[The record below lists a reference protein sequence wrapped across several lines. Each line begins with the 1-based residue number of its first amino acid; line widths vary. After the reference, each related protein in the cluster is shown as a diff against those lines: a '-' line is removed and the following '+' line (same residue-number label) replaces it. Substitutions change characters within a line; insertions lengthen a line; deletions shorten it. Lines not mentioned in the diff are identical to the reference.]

1 MNISPQNRNPNPV
14 NVPLDRVG
22 IEEIADMLITPFIN
36 ENLDALQ
43 MDCKLKFAEE
53 SIKVAREKIKPWV
66 MKKEIGSTH
75 ELFGCKVS
83 KRNGYAILDFEQD
96 AEYAMLK
103 KQLDERKALL
113 SQSFK
118 TVHKVITE
126 DGEVVPKLPVKSYT
140 SDSISYTFKK

>member
-1 MNISPQNRNPNPV
+1 MNINLQINTS
-14 NVPLDRVG
+14 LDKVG
-22 IEEIADMLITPFIN
+22 IEEVS
-36 ENLDALQ
+36 ENLIELFKNGELEALE

-53 SIKVAREKIKPWV
+53 SIKVAREKIKPYV

-118 TVHKVITE
+118 TVHNVVT
-126 DGEVVPKLPVKSYT
+126 DNGEVVPKLPVKSYT

>member
-1 MNISPQNRNPNPV
+1 MNTKITAINPV
-14 NVPLDRVG
+14 SVQLDRVG
-22 IEEIADMLITPFIN
+22 IEEVSEKLIEAFKN
-36 ENLDALQ
+36 GELDALE

-53 SIKVAREKIKPWV
+53 SIKSSREKIKPYV

-96 AEYAMLK
+96 AECAMLK

-118 TVHKVITE
+118 TIHNVVTE

-140 SDSISYTFKK
+140 SDSVSYTFKK

>member
-1 MNISPQNRNPNPV
+1 MNTKITNINPV
-14 NVPLDRVG
+14 SVQLDRVG
-22 IEEIADMLITPFIN
+22 IEEVS
-36 ENLDALQ
+36 ENLIEAFKNGELEALE

-53 SIKVAREKIKPWV
+53 SIKSAREKIKPYV
-66 MKKEIGSTH
+66 LKKEIGSTH

-103 KQLDERKALL
+103 KQLDERKSLL

-118 TVHKVITE
+118 TVHNVVTE

>member
-1 MNISPQNRNPNPV
+1 MNTNLQINTS
-14 NVPLDRVG
+14 LDKVG
-22 IEEIADMLITPFIN
+22 IEEVSENLIELFKN
-36 ENLDALQ
+36 GELDALE

-53 SIKVAREKIKPWV
+53 SIKVAREKIKPYV
-66 MKKEIGSTH
+66 LKKEIGSTH

-103 KQLDERKALL
+103 RQLDERKALL

-118 TVHKVITE
+118 TVHNVVTE

>member
-1 MNISPQNRNPNPV
+1 MNTKITAINPV
-14 NVPLDRVG
+14 SVQLDRVG
-22 IEEIADMLITPFIN
+22 IEEVSESLIEAFKN
-36 ENLDALQ
+36 GELDALE

-53 SIKVAREKIKPWV
+53 SIKSAREKIKPYV

-118 TVHKVITE
+118 TVHNVVTE

>member
-1 MNISPQNRNPNPV
+1 MNTNITTINPV
-14 NVPLDRVG
+14 SVMLDRVG
-22 IEEIADMLITPFIN
+22 IEEVS
-36 ENLDALQ
+36 ENLIEAFKNGELEALE

-53 SIKVAREKIKPWV
+53 SIKVAREKIKPYV
-66 MKKEIGSTH
+66 LKKEIGSTH

-103 KQLDERKALL
+103 KQLDERKSLL

-118 TVHKVITE
+118 TVHNVVTE

>member
-1 MNISPQNRNPNPV
+1 MNTKITNINPV
-14 NVPLDRVG
+14 TVQLDRVG
-22 IEEIADMLITPFIN
+22 IEEVS
-36 ENLDALQ
+36 ENLIESFKNGEFEALE

-53 SIKVAREKIKPWV
+53 SIKSAREKIKPYV

-96 AEYAMLK
+96 SEYAMLK

-118 TVHKVITE
+118 TVHNVVTE

>member
-1 MNISPQNRNPNPV
+1 MNTNLQINTS
-14 NVPLDRVG
+14 LDKVG
-22 IEEIADMLITPFIN
+22 IEEVS
-36 ENLDALQ
+36 ENLIELFKNGELEALE

-53 SIKVAREKIKPWV
+53 SIKVAREKIKPYV

-113 SQSFK
+113 TQSFK
-118 TVHKVITE
+118 TVHNVITE

>member
-1 MNISPQNRNPNPV
+1 
-14 NVPLDRVG
+14 
-22 IEEIADMLITPFIN
+22 
-36 ENLDALQ
+36 

-53 SIKVAREKIKPWV
+53 SIKASREKIKAYV
-66 MKKEIGSTH
+66 LKKEIGSIH

-118 TVHKVITE
+118 TVHNVVTE
-126 DGEVVPKLPVKSYT
+126 QGEVVPKLPVKSYT

>member
-1 MNISPQNRNPNPV
+1 MNTNLQINTS
-14 NVPLDRVG
+14 LDKVG
-22 IEEIADMLITPFIN
+22 IEEVS
-36 ENLDALQ
+36 ENLIESFKNGELEALE

-53 SIKVAREKIKPWV
+53 SIKVAREKIKPYV
-66 MKKEIGSTH
+66 LKKEIGSTH

-103 KQLDERKALL
+103 KQLDERKSLL

-118 TVHKVITE
+118 TVHNVITE

>member
-1 MNISPQNRNPNPV
+1 MNTNITTINPV
-14 NVPLDRVG
+14 SVMLDRVG
-22 IEEIADMLITPFIN
+22 IEEVS
-36 ENLDALQ
+36 ENLIELFKNGEFEALE

-118 TVHKVITE
+118 TVHNVVT
-126 DGEVVPKLPVKSYT
+126 DNGEVVPKLPVKSYT

>member
-1 MNISPQNRNPNPV
+1 MNTNITTINPV
-14 NVPLDRVG
+14 SVMLDRVG
-22 IEEIADMLITPFIN
+22 IEEVS
-36 ENLDALQ
+36 ENLIERFKNGELEALE

-53 SIKVAREKIKPWV
+53 SIKVAREKIKPYV

-103 KQLDERKALL
+103 RQLDERKALL

-118 TVHKVITE
+118 TVHSVVTE

>member
-1 MNISPQNRNPNPV
+1 MNTKITTINPV
-14 NVPLDRVG
+14 SVQLDRVG
-22 IEEIADMLITPFIN
+22 IEEVS
-36 ENLDALQ
+36 ENLIEAFKNGELEALE

-53 SIKVAREKIKPWV
+53 SIKSAREKIKPYV

-118 TVHKVITE
+118 TVHNVVTE

>member
-1 MNISPQNRNPNPV
+1 MNTNITTINPV
-14 NVPLDRVG
+14 SVMLDRVG
-22 IEEIADMLITPFIN
+22 IEEVS
-36 ENLDALQ
+36 ENLIELFKNGELEALE

-53 SIKVAREKIKPWV
+53 SIKVAREKIKPYV
-66 MKKEIGSTH
+66 LKKEIGSTH

-103 KQLDERKALL
+103 RQLDERKALL

-118 TVHKVITE
+118 TVHSVVTE

>member
-1 MNISPQNRNPNPV
+1 MNTNITTINPV
-14 NVPLDRVG
+14 SVMLDRVG
-22 IEEIADMLITPFIN
+22 IEEVS
-36 ENLDALQ
+36 ENLIELFKNGELEALE

-53 SIKVAREKIKPWV
+53 SIKVAREKIKPYV
-66 MKKEIGSTH
+66 LKKEIGSTH

-103 KQLDERKALL
+103 NQLDERKALL

-118 TVHKVITE
+118 TVHNVVTE
-126 DGEVVPKLPVKSYT
+126 QGEIVPKLPVKSYT

>member
-1 MNISPQNRNPNPV
+1 MNTNLQINTS
-14 NVPLDRVG
+14 LDKVG
-22 IEEIADMLITPFIN
+22 IEEVSENLIELFKN
-36 ENLDALQ
+36 GELDALE

-53 SIKVAREKIKPWV
+53 SIKVAREKIKPYV
-66 MKKEIGSTH
+66 LKKEIGSTH

-83 KRNGYAILDFEQD
+83 KRNGYAIIDFEQD
-96 AEYAMLK
+96 AKYAMLK
-103 KQLDERKALL
+103 RQLDEYKALL

-118 TVHKVITE
+118 TVHNVVTE

>member
-1 MNISPQNRNPNPV
+1 MNTNLQINIS
-14 NVPLDRVG
+14 LDKVG
-22 IEEIADMLITPFIN
+22 IEEVS
-36 ENLDALQ
+36 ENLIELFKNGELEALE

-53 SIKVAREKIKPWV
+53 SIKVAREKIKPYV

-103 KQLDERKALL
+103 RQLDERKALL

-118 TVHKVITE
+118 TVHSVVT
-126 DGEVVPKLPVKSYT
+126 DNGEVVPKLPVKSYT

>member
-1 MNISPQNRNPNPV
+1 MNTNITTINPV
-14 NVPLDRVG
+14 SVMLDRVG
-22 IEEIADMLITPFIN
+22 IEEVS
-36 ENLDALQ
+36 ENLIELFKNGELEALE

-53 SIKVAREKIKPWV
+53 SIKVARDKIKPYV
-66 MKKEIGSTH
+66 LKKEIGSTH

-118 TVHKVITE
+118 TVHSVVTE

>member
-1 MNISPQNRNPNPV
+1 MNTNLQINTS
-14 NVPLDRVG
+14 LDKVG
-22 IEEIADMLITPFIN
+22 IEEVS
-36 ENLDALQ
+36 ENLIELFKNGELEALE
-43 MDCKLKFAEE
+43 MDFKLKFAEE
-53 SIKVAREKIKPWV
+53 YIKVAREKIKPWV

-113 SQSFK
+113 TQSFK
-118 TVHKVITE
+118 TVHNVITE

>member
-1 MNISPQNRNPNPV
+1 MNTNLQINTS
-14 NVPLDRVG
+14 LDKVG
-22 IEEIADMLITPFIN
+22 IEEVS
-36 ENLDALQ
+36 ENLIELFKNGELEALE

-53 SIKVAREKIKPWV
+53 SIKVAREKIKPYV

-118 TVHKVITE
+118 TVHNVVT
-126 DGEVVPKLPVKSYT
+126 DNGEVVPKLPVKSYT

>member
-1 MNISPQNRNPNPV
+1 MNTKITTINPV
-14 NVPLDRVG
+14 SVQLDRVG
-22 IEEIADMLITPFIN
+22 IEEVSENLIESFKN
-36 ENLDALQ
+36 GELDALE

-53 SIKVAREKIKPWV
+53 SIKTAREKIKPYV

-96 AEYAMLK
+96 AEYAMIK

-118 TVHKVITE
+118 TIHNVVTE
-126 DGEVVPKLPVKSYT
+126 QGEVVPKLPVKSYT

>member
-1 MNISPQNRNPNPV
+1 MNTNITTINPV
-14 NVPLDRVG
+14 SVMLDRVG
-22 IEEIADMLITPFIN
+22 IEEVSEKLIEAFKNGEI
-36 ENLDALQ
+36 DALE
-43 MDCKLKFAEE
+43 MDCKLKFGEE
-53 SIKVAREKIKPWV
+53 SIKVAREKIKPYV
-66 MKKEIGSTH
+66 LKKEIGSTH

-96 AEYAMLK
+96 AECAMLK

-118 TVHKVITE
+118 TVHNVVTE

>member
-1 MNISPQNRNPNPV
+1 MNTKITTINPV
-14 NVPLDRVG
+14 SVQLDRVG
-22 IEEIADMLITPFIN
+22 IEEVSENLIESFKN
-36 ENLDALQ
+36 GELDALE

-53 SIKVAREKIKPWV
+53 SIKSSREKIKPYV

-96 AEYAMLK
+96 AEYAILK
-103 KQLDERKALL
+103 KQLDERKSLL

-118 TVHKVITE
+118 TVHSVVTE

>member
-1 MNISPQNRNPNPV
+1 MNTNITTINPV
-14 NVPLDRVG
+14 SVMLDRVG
-22 IEEIADMLITPFIN
+22 IEEVS
-36 ENLDALQ
+36 ENLIELFKNGELEALE

-53 SIKVAREKIKPWV
+53 SIKVAREKIKPYV

-75 ELFGCKVS
+75 ELFVCKVS

-118 TVHKVITE
+118 TVHNVVT
-126 DGEVVPKLPVKSYT
+126 DNGEVVPKLPVKSYT

>member
-1 MNISPQNRNPNPV
+1 MNTNITTINPV
-14 NVPLDRVG
+14 SVMLDRVG
-22 IEEIADMLITPFIN
+22 IEEVS
-36 ENLDALQ
+36 ENLIELFKNGELEALE

-53 SIKVAREKIKPWV
+53 SIKVAREKIKPYV

-118 TVHKVITE
+118 TVHNVVT
-126 DGEVVPKLPVKSYT
+126 DNGEVVPKLPVKSYT

>member
-1 MNISPQNRNPNPV
+1 MNTKITNINPV
-14 NVPLDRVG
+14 SVQLDRVG
-22 IEEIADMLITPFIN
+22 IEEVSEKLIEAFKNGEI
-36 ENLDALQ
+36 DALE

-53 SIKVAREKIKPWV
+53 SIKVAREKIKPYV

-118 TVHKVITE
+118 TVHNVVTE

>member
-1 MNISPQNRNPNPV
+1 M
-14 NVPLDRVG
+14 LDRVG
-22 IEEIADMLITPFIN
+22 IEEVS
-36 ENLDALQ
+36 ENLIELFKNGEFEALE

-113 SQSFK
+113 TQSFK
-118 TVHKVITE
+118 TVHNVITE

>member
-1 MNISPQNRNPNPV
+1 MNTNITTINPV
-14 NVPLDRVG
+14 SVMLDRVG
-22 IEEIADMLITPFIN
+22 IEEVS
-36 ENLDALQ
+36 ENLIELFKNGELEALE

-53 SIKVAREKIKPWV
+53 SIKVAREKIKPYV

-103 KQLDERKALL
+103 NQLDERKALL
-113 SQSFK
+113 IQSFK
-118 TVHKVITE
+118 TVHNVVTE
-126 DGEVVPKLPVKSYT
+126 QGEIVPKLPVKSYT

>member
-1 MNISPQNRNPNPV
+1 
-14 NVPLDRVG
+14 
-22 IEEIADMLITPFIN
+22 
-36 ENLDALQ
+36 

-53 SIKVAREKIKPWV
+53 SIKVAREKIKPYV

-103 KQLDERKALL
+103 RQLDERKALL

-118 TVHKVITE
+118 TVHRVVTE
-126 DGEVVPKLPVKSYT
+126 DGEVAPKLPVKSYT

>member
-1 MNISPQNRNPNPV
+1 MNTNLQINTS
-14 NVPLDRVG
+14 LDKVG
-22 IEEIADMLITPFIN
+22 IEEVS
-36 ENLDALQ
+36 ENLIELFKNGELEALE

-53 SIKVAREKIKPWV
+53 SIKVAREKIKPYV

-118 TVHKVITE
+118 TVHSVVTE

>member
-1 MNISPQNRNPNPV
+1 MNTNITTINPV
-14 NVPLDRVG
+14 SVMLDRVG
-22 IEEIADMLITPFIN
+22 IEEVS
-36 ENLDALQ
+36 ENLIELFKNGELEALE

-53 SIKVAREKIKPWV
+53 SIKVAREKIKPYV
-66 MKKEIGSTH
+66 MKKQIGSTH

-103 KQLDERKALL
+103 NQLDERKALL
-113 SQSFK
+113 IQSFK
-118 TVHKVITE
+118 TVHNVVTE
-126 DGEVVPKLPVKSYT
+126 QGEIVPKLPVKSYT

>member
-1 MNISPQNRNPNPV
+1 MNTKITAINPV
-14 NVPLDRVG
+14 SVQLDRVG
-22 IEEIADMLITPFIN
+22 IEEVSEKLIEAFKN
-36 ENLDALQ
+36 GELDALE

-53 SIKVAREKIKPWV
+53 SIKSSREKIKPYV

-96 AEYAMLK
+96 AECAMLK

-118 TVHKVITE
+118 TIHNVVTE

>member
-1 MNISPQNRNPNPV
+1 MNTKITNINPV
-14 NVPLDRVG
+14 SVQLDRVG
-22 IEEIADMLITPFIN
+22 IEEISENLIESFKN
-36 ENLDALQ
+36 SELDALE

-53 SIKVAREKIKPWV
+53 SIKVAREKIKPYV
-66 MKKEIGSTH
+66 LKKEIGSTH

-103 KQLDERKALL
+103 KQLDERKSLL

-118 TVHKVITE
+118 TVHNVVTE

>member
-1 MNISPQNRNPNPV
+1 MNTNLKNINPIHV
-14 NVPLDRVG
+14 SLDRVG
-22 IEEIADMLITPFIN
+22 IEEVSENLIEAFKN
-36 ENLDALQ
+36 GELDALE

-53 SIKVAREKIKPWV
+53 SIKASREKIKPYV
-66 MKKEIGSTH
+66 MKKEIGSIH

-118 TVHKVITE
+118 TVHNVVTE
-126 DGEVVPKLPVKSYT
+126 QGEIVPKLPVKSYT